1 VQVQPPEPPGASDRA
16 DALAPSDRSRT
27 ADEASGASADSGAP
41 HTPPADIVDFSAEAG
56 RLLRAREAAADKVG
70 EDASTRTELVERLRA
85 ELEAGGYRV
94 DPDAIAR
101 ALAAAEDEL

>member
-1 VQVQPPEPPGASDRA
+1 VQVQPPEPPGAGDRA

-27 ADEASGASADSGAP
+27 ADEASRTPADSGAP
-41 HTPPADIVDFSAEAG
+41 RTPPTDIVDFSAEAG
-56 RLLRAREAAADKVG
+56 RLLRAREAAAGEAG
-70 EDASTRTELVERLRA
+70 EDAATRTELVERLRA

-94 DPDAIAR
+94 DAGAVAR